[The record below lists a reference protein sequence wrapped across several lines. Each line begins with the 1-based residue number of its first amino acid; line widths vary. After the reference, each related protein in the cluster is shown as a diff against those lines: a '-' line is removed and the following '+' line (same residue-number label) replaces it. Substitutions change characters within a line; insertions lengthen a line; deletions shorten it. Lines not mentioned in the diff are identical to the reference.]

1 MVKIS
6 QMMEG
11 DEMENRSI
19 SDIIEAYLKE
29 IFGDDTQ
36 IEIRRSEIADHF
48 NVVPS
53 QINYVIKTRFT
64 IQNGYLVQSKRG
76 GGGYIRIEQ
85 VTALDDVDL
94 INLLLGSIGDTIS
107 EREASNIIQTLYEA
121 DLITRR
127 EGDLMLVAVAR
138 QTLNVGNRR
147 VEDQLRA
154 HVLSSLLNRLRFES

>member
-64 IQNGYLVQSKRG
+64 IQNGCTLGLTSYHEGAGVAGGTLYDCAVRSNHASATG
-76 GGGYIRIEQ
+76 GG
-85 VTALDDVDL
+85 
-94 INLLLGSIGDTIS
+94 
-107 EREASNIIQTLYEA
+107 
-121 DLITRR
+121 
-127 EGDLMLVAVAR
+127 AV
-138 QTLNVGNRR
+138 VG
-147 VEDQLRA
+147 
-154 HVLSSLLNRLRFES
+154 